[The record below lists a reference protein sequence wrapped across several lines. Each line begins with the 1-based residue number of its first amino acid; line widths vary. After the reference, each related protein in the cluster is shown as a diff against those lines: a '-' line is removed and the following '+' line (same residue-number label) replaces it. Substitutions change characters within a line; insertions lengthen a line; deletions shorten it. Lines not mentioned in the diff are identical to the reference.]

1 MKGFVF
7 IFFIFFSASCLA
19 ETSVYEADSD
29 KVDIIHAENNNSVNT
44 SSEEKSN
51 EDEIDLLEVSKKA
64 NTFFSIYKVKPLTPT
79 IKGVPMDASLE
90 KSVINLLK
98 NGFIDIPASLSGDNR
113 DLYGTIFGRVAQLK
127 FPFGDISNHL
137 FLIESQILVYSDLDA
152 VNAINK
158 ICSELTLSTNYQPIE
173 RCSLLDSDNPEEE
186 IDKKDIHEF
195 RYVQIMTAAEE
206 DDVTRQVRDA
216 LIGYMPSYKDSES
229 TINFLTKCI
238 VNSYKNNLQKHR
250 VVTVSLLRNIKGLSL
265 SIGYSDL
272 LNLIAFQETDI
283 GELIQ

>member
-29 KVDIIHAENNNSVNT
+29 DVDIIHAENNNTVNT

-51 EDEIDLLEVSKKA
+51 EDEFALLELSKKA

-79 IKGVPMDASLE
+79 IKGVPMAASIGE
-90 KSVINLLK
+90 SVINLLK
-98 NGFIDIPASLSGDNR
+98 NGFIDIPTSLRGNNSDI
-113 DLYGTIFGRVAQLK
+113 YGTIFGRVAKLN
-127 FPFGDISNHL
+127 FYGDNNNQL
-137 FLIESQILVYSDLDA
+137 FLIDSQILVYSDLDA

-158 ICSELTLSTNYQPIE
+158 ICSELTLSTNYLPIE

-186 IDKKDIHEF
+186 IDKKEIHEF

-206 DDVTRQVRDA
+206 YDVTRQVRDA

-229 TINFLTKCI
+229 TIDFLTKCI

-250 VVTVSLLRNIKGLSL
+250 VVRVSLLRSIKGLSL
-265 SIGYSDL
+265 SISYSNL
-272 LNLIAFQETDI
+272 LNVIAILGNDLDHI
-283 GELIQ
+283 